1 MLTIQSHSPI
11 FPDGLIE
18 ETLDMLALPF
28 PESDRKVRRRL
39 LEKQR
44 ANSTQTA
51 VDSASTQCG
60 NFRPGY
66 PFRRLRR
73 FQFWRD
79 RLVLLEEAVE
89 EATPTSKAL
98 LKKDSKRGDHWLDP
112 RIAIVA
118 IGLTLFFRLVQS
130 VEGAVQV
137 YKAYHPEADSA

>member
-1 MLTIQSHSPI
+1 MFLDQQRAMLTIQSHSLI

-98 LKKDSKRGDHWLDP
+98 LKR
-112 RIAIVA
+112 
-118 IGLTLFFRLVQS
+118 
-130 VEGAVQV
+130 
-137 YKAYHPEADSA
+137 

>member
-79 RLVLLEEAVE
+79 RLVLLEEAV
-89 EATPTSKAL
+89 ANL
-98 LKKDSKRGDHWLDP
+98 QG
-112 RIAIVA
+112 VA
-118 IGLTLFFRLVQS
+118 
-130 VEGAVQV
+130 
-137 YKAYHPEADSA
+137 KSAER